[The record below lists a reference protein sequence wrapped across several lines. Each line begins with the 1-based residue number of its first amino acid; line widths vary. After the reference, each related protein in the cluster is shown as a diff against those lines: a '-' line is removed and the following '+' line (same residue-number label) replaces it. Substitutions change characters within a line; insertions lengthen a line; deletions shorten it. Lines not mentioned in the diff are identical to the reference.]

1 MTRLVIV
8 VSGGAVQEL
17 YANDTLLV
25 HLLDYDDL
33 DACSDPSA
41 FQSTRERTEG
51 HWEPSVVGEGDLDRL
66 VREFKEELTTK
77 EAAITKESEGRKT

>member
-8 VSGGAVQEL
+8 VAGGAVQEL

-33 DACSDPSA
+33 DACTIPID
-41 FQSTRERTEG
+41 FKTTRERAEG
-51 HWEPSVVGEGDLDRL
+51 HWEPSVLGESDLDRL
-66 VREFKEELTTK
+66 VREFKKELTTK
-77 EAAITKESEGRKT
+77 EVAITKEREGREN